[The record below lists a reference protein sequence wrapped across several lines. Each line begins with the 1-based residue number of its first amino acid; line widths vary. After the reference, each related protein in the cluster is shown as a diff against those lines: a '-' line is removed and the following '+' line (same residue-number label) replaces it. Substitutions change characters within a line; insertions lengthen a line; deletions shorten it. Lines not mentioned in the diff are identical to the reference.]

1 MFEADAECFRQHLNS
16 VDGNIQFT
24 IDMYSKTDKGHSIS
38 FLNFRIMHTLSDGS
52 MGFDVYKNKTHT
64 NKYLEMVRTLLNR
77 ANLSPLCPER
87 RMNQWKCLLND
98 LKRESLSSVC

>member
-1 MFEADAECFRQHLNS
+1 
-16 VDGNIQFT
+16 
-24 IDMYSKTDKGHSIS
+24 
-38 FLNFRIMHTLSDGS
+38 MHTLSDGS
-52 MGFDVYKNKTHT
+52 MGFDVYKNKTHI

-98 LKRESLSSVC
+98 LKVNHYPGLLRKCLGNKTKQRQ